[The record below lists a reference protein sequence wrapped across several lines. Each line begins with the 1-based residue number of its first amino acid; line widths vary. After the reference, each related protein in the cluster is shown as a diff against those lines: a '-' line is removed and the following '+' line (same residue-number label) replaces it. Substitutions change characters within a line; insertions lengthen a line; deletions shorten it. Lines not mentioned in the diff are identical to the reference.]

1 MKIQRLPA
9 LTGWLFSVLHWP
21 SPETT
26 EWFCQRAALW
36 WVIQLAPALHLFAV
50 SPSFSGL
57 AAYGTEGHWQALLAA
72 LLATQTLA
80 VLLGNLW
87 MRVGTLFAFSGIWAF
102 IGGMFWAS
110 SPHFRLSPVP
120 GLTHTAE
127 IARNTGIGVYA
138 SLAADCLVVAIHLVY
153 RWYVDYLAEQ
163 QRCHPNPGRR
173 RKARA

>member
-1 MKIQRLPA
+1 MLKKQKRLPSFA
-9 LTGWLFSVLHWP
+9 GWLFSVLHWP

-57 AAYGTEGHWQALLAA
+57 AAYGSEGHWQMLLF
-72 LLATQTLA
+72 LLLTTQTAA

-102 IGGMFWAS
+102 IAGLFWAS

-120 GLTHTAE
+120 GLTHAAE

-138 SLAADCLVVAIHLVY
+138 SLAVDCAVVAIHLVY
-153 RWYVDYLAEQ
+153 CWYVDYLAG
-163 QRCHPNPGRR
+163 QRRGRG
-173 RKARA
+173 KARA

>member
-1 MKIQRLPA
+1 MKIRQPPA
-9 LTGWLFSVLHWP
+9 FLGWLFSVLHWP

-57 AAYGTEGHWQALLAA
+57 AAYGTEGHWQMLLLG

-87 MRVGTLFAFSGIWAF
+87 MRVGTLLLFSAIWAF
-102 IGGMFWAS
+102 IAGLFWAS

-138 SLAADCLVVAIHLVY
+138 SLAVDCTVVALHLVY
-153 RWYVDYLAEQ
+153 RWYVDHLAEQ
-163 QRCHPNPGRR
+163 ERSHPKTG

>member
-1 MKIQRLPA
+1 M
-9 LTGWLFSVLHWP
+9 
-21 SPETT
+21 
-26 EWFCQRAALW
+26 W

-50 SPSFSGL
+50 SPSFAGL
-57 AAYGTEGHWQALLAA
+57 AAYGSEGHWQMLLLL

-87 MRVGTLFAFSGIWAF
+87 MRVGTLLLFSGIWAF
-102 IGGMFWAS
+102 IAGMFWAS

-138 SLAADCLVVAIHLVY
+138 SLAVDCAVVAIHLCRLRY
-153 RWYVDYLAEQ
+153 IDHLAAKE
-163 QRCHPNPGRR
+163 RPAAKERSAERG
-173 RKARA
+173 KARA